1 MVRTRSLSAEMMVG
15 DFKQCDVLISCGED
29 GGGEEVGGIVG
40 QGKGS
45 GVGQGKGSGGAEE
58 EIMNQKS
65 EKGTFEHA
73 EVLLTEV
80 HQTALFFF
88 LTIG

>member
-1 MVRTRSLSAEMMVG
+1 MVRTRSLSAETMVG

-45 GVGQGKGSGGAEE
+45 GGAEE

-65 EKGTFEHA
+65 EKK
-73 EVLLTEV
+73 
-80 HQTALFFF
+80 ALFNMLKLCAQRCTRLHCFSF
-88 LTIG
+88 